1 MSLAVNPLSPVLG
14 AEITGAHLARPA
26 AEATVGTLRRAL
38 LDHLVVVVRD
48 QALSPDDQIAVSARF
63 GALEAH
69 DNARFLKDGHPE
81 ILVLSNA
88 RADGRLIGVPD
99 AGDAWHSDL
108 SFKPETALFTVLQSV
123 ELPGTGGDTEF
134 ADCRAAYDAL
144 DAEMKQ
150 RIEGLRAV
158 HSINKLR
165 NPRVEISGKR
175 ENAAE
180 FYARQDAERPDSLHP
195 IVRTHPE
202 TGRKSLFVSP
212 RFTIAVDGIDDAEGQ
227 ALLDELFAHQLAPEF
242 RYRHRWR
249 KGDLVMWDNRA
260 VNHRACGGHDDDIRL
275 MYRTTVLGDAPFR
288 AHGVTSSRGDGRH
301 VPVS

>member
-1 MSLAVNPLSPVLG
+1 MGLAVNPLSPALG
-14 AEITGAHLARPA
+14 AEITGARLARPA
-26 AEATVGTLRRAL
+26 AEADVAVLRRAL

-48 QALSPDDQIAVSARF
+48 QALSPDDQIALSARF
-63 GALEAH
+63 GVLEGH

-88 RADGRLIGVPD
+88 RVNGRAIGVPD

-108 SFKPETALFTVLQSV
+108 SFKPETAMITMLQSV
-123 ELPGTGGDTEF
+123 ELPARGGDTEF
-134 ADCRAAYDAL
+134 ANLYAAYDAL
-144 DAEMKQ
+144 DAATKR

-175 ENAAE
+175 EDAAE
-180 FYARQDAERPDSLHP
+180 FYAKQDARRPPTRHP

-202 TGRKSLFVSP
+202 TGRKLLYVSP
-212 RFTIAVDGIDDAEGQ
+212 RFTIAVDGIDDTEGQ
-227 ALLDELFAHQLAPEF
+227 ALLDELFAHQLRPEF

-249 KGDLVMWDNRA
+249 PGDLVMWDNRA
-260 VNHRACGGHDDDIRL
+260 VNHRACGGYDDDDIRL
-275 MYRTTVLGDAPFR
+275 MHRTTVLGDAPY
-288 AHGVTSSRGDGRH
+288 
-301 VPVS
+301 